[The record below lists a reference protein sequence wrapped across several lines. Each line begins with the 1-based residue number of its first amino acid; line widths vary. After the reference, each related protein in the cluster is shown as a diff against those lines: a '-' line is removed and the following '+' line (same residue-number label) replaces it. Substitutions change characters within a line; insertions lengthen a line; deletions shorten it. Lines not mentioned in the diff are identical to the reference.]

1 MCIRD
6 SYQGH
11 YKLKVHS
18 ILLAGGS
25 SDRFN
30 NEENKV
36 YFPIGGKPALS
47 WALETLDNSDK
58 VDSILLVVRDEDW
71 DKTNNVIELVNP
83 NKLSGVTI
91 GGDTRHESEYQGLA
105 YLKERPDVS
114 EEDLILIHDGA
125 RPLLPSYLL
134 DELIDVA
141 IKYGASAPGFN
152 SDNLM
157 KKQEFKKEEIQETI
171 VEIQTPQI
179 FPASELWKSYELA
192 KLDNWQAVDTTECVS
207 KYSELEAVVIPGDPR
222 NMKVTFIEDIF
233 ELEQMI

>member
-1 MCIRD
+1 M
-6 SYQGH
+6 
-11 YKLKVHS
+11 KVHS

-47 WALETLDNSDK
+47 WPLETLDNSDK
-58 VDSILLVVRDEDW
+58 VDSIILVVRDEDW
-71 DKTNNVIELVNP
+71 EKTNNVIQLVNP
-83 NKLSGVTI
+83 KKLSGVTI
-91 GGDTRHESEYQGLA
+91 GGNTRHESEYQGLL
-105 YLKERPDVS
+105 YLKERPDIN

-134 DELIDVA
+134 DELIDIA
-141 IKYGASAPGFN
+141 KKYGASAPGYN

-157 KKQEFKKEEIQETI
+157 KKQEFSKEEIQETI

-192 KLDNWQAVDTTECVS
+192 KLDRWQAVDTTECVS

-233 ELEQMI
+233 KLEEMI

>member
-1 MCIRD
+1 M
-6 SYQGH
+6 
-11 YKLKVHS
+11 KVHS

-47 WALETLDNSDK
+47 WPLETLDNSDK
-58 VDSILLVVRDEDW
+58 VDSIILVVRDEDW
-71 DKTNNVIELVNP
+71 EKTNNVIQLVNP
-83 NKLSGVTI
+83 KKLSGVTI
-91 GGDTRHESEYQGLA
+91 GGNTRHESEYQGLL
-105 YLKERPDVS
+105 YLKERPDIN

-141 IKYGASAPGFN
+141 KKYGASAPGYN

-157 KKQEFKKEEIQETI
+157 KKQEFNKEEIQETI

-192 KLDNWQAVDTTECVS
+192 KLDKWQAVDTTECVS

-222 NMKVTFIEDIF
+222 NMKVTFIAVSYTH
-233 ELEQMI
+233 LRAPRLR

>member
-1 MCIRD
+1 M
-6 SYQGH
+6 
-11 YKLKVHS
+11 KVHS

-47 WALETLDNSDK
+47 WPLETLDNSDK
-58 VDSILLVVRDEDW
+58 VDSIILVVRDEDW
-71 DKTNNVIELVNP
+71 EKTNNVIQLVNP
-83 NKLSGVTI
+83 KKLSGVTI
-91 GGDTRHESEYQGLA
+91 GGNTRHESEYQGLL
-105 YLKERPDVS
+105 YLKERPDIN

-125 RPLLPSYLL
+125 RPLLPNYLL

-141 IKYGASAPGFN
+141 KKYGASAPGYN

-157 KKQEFKKEEIQETI
+157 KKQEFNKEEIQETI

-192 KLDNWQAVDTTECVS
+192 KLDKWQAVDTTECVS

-233 ELEQMI
+233 KLEEMI

>member
-1 MCIRD
+1 M
-6 SYQGH
+6 
-11 YKLKVHS
+11 KVHS

-71 DKTNNVIELVNP
+71 EKTNNVIELVNP
-83 NKLSGVTI
+83 GKLSGVTI
-91 GGDTRHESEYQGLA
+91 GGNTRHESEYQGLT

-125 RPLLPSYLL
+125 RPLLPNYLL
-134 DELIDVA
+134 DELINVA
-141 IKYGASAPGFN
+141 IKYGASAPGNN
-152 SDNLM
+152 SNNLM
-157 KKQEFKKEEIQETI
+157 KKQEFNKKEMQETI
-171 VEIQTPQI
+171 VEVQTPQI

-192 KLDNWQAVDTTECVS
+192 KIDNWQALDTTECVS

-233 ELEQMI
+233 ILEEMI

>member
-1 MCIRD
+1 M
-6 SYQGH
+6 
-11 YKLKVHS
+11 KVHS

-58 VDSILLVVRDEDW
+58 VDSIILVVRDEDW
-71 DKTNNVIELVNP
+71 EKTNNVIQLVNP
-83 NKLSGVTI
+83 KKLSGVTI
-91 GGDTRHESEYQGLA
+91 GGNTRHESEYQGLL
-105 YLKERPDVS
+105 YLKERPDIN

-141 IKYGASAPGFN
+141 KKYGASAPGYN

-157 KKQEFKKEEIQETI
+157 KKQEFNKEEIQETI

-192 KLDNWQAVDTTECVS
+192 KLDKWQAVDTTECVS

-233 ELEQMI
+233 KLEEMI

>member
-1 MCIRD
+1 M
-6 SYQGH
+6 
-11 YKLKVHS
+11 KVHA

-47 WALETLDNSDK
+47 WALETLDQSEK

-71 DKTNNVIELVNP
+71 DKTNNVIELTNP
-83 NKLSGVTI
+83 KKLTGVAV
-91 GGDTRHESEYQGLA
+91 GGNTRHQSEYQGLA
-105 YLKERPDVS
+105 NLKEREDVD

-125 RPLLPSYLL
+125 RPLLPIYLL

-141 IKYGASAPGFN
+141 TKYGASAPGFN
-152 SDNLM
+152 SENLM
-157 KKQEFKKEEIQETI
+157 KKDNSSNDTKQETI

-233 ELEQMI
+233 KLETMI

>member
-1 MCIRD
+1 M
-6 SYQGH
+6 
-11 YKLKVHS
+11 KVHS

-47 WALETLDNSDK
+47 WPLETLDNSDK
-58 VDSILLVVRDEDW
+58 VDSIILVVRDEDW
-71 DKTNNVIELVNP
+71 EKTNNVIQLVNP
-83 NKLSGVTI
+83 KKLSGVTI
-91 GGDTRHESEYQGLA
+91 GGNTRHESEYQGLL
-105 YLKERPDVS
+105 YLKQRPDIN

-141 IKYGASAPGFN
+141 KKYGASAPGYN

-157 KKQEFKKEEIQETI
+157 KKQEFNKEEIQETI

-192 KLDNWQAVDTTECVS
+192 KLDKWQAVDTTECVS

-233 ELEQMI
+233 KLEEMI

>member
-1 MCIRD
+1 M
-6 SYQGH
+6 
-11 YKLKVHS
+11 KVHS

-47 WALETLDNSDK
+47 WPLETLDNSDK
-58 VDSILLVVRDEDW
+58 VDSIILVVRDEDW
-71 DKTNNVIELVNP
+71 EKTNNVIQLVNP
-83 NKLSGVTI
+83 KKLSGVTI
-91 GGDTRHESEYQGLA
+91 GGNTRHESEYQGLL
-105 YLKERPDVS
+105 YLKERPDIN

-134 DELIDVA
+134 DELINVA
-141 IKYGASAPGFN
+141 KKYGASAPGYN

-157 KKQEFKKEEIQETI
+157 KKQEFNKEEIQETI

-192 KLDNWQAVDTTECVS
+192 KLDKWQAVDTTECVS

-233 ELEQMI
+233 KLEEMI

>member
-1 MCIRD
+1 M
-6 SYQGH
+6 
-11 YKLKVHS
+11 KVHS

-47 WALETLDNSDK
+47 WPLETLDNSNK
-58 VDSILLVVRDEDW
+58 VDSIILVVRDEDW
-71 DKTNNVIELVNP
+71 EKTNNVIQLVNP
-83 NKLSGVTI
+83 KKLSGVTI
-91 GGDTRHESEYQGLA
+91 GGNTRHESEYQGLL
-105 YLKERPDVS
+105 YLKERPDIN

-125 RPLLPSYLL
+125 RPLLPGYLL

-141 IKYGASAPGFN
+141 KKYGASAPGYN

-157 KKQEFKKEEIQETI
+157 KKQEFNKEEIQETI

-192 KLDNWQAVDTTECVS
+192 KLDKWQAVDTTECVS

-233 ELEQMI
+233 KLEEMI

>member
-1 MCIRD
+1 MKI
-6 SYQGH
+6 
-11 YKLKVHS
+11 HS

-71 DKTNNVIELVNP
+71 EKTNNVIELVNP
-83 NKLSGVTI
+83 GKLSGVTI
-91 GGDTRHESEYQGLA
+91 GGNTRHESEYQGLT

-125 RPLLPSYLL
+125 RPLLPNYLL
-134 DELIDVA
+134 DELINVA
-141 IKYGASAPGFN
+141 IKYGASAPGNN
-152 SDNLM
+152 SNNLM
-157 KKQEFKKEEIQETI
+157 KKEEFNKKDMQETI
-171 VEIQTPQI
+171 VEVQTPQI

-192 KLDNWQAVDTTECVS
+192 KLDNWQALDTTECVS

-233 ELEQMI
+233 ILEEMI

>member
-1 MCIRD
+1 M
-6 SYQGH
+6 
-11 YKLKVHS
+11 KVHS

-47 WALETLDNSDK
+47 WPLETLDNSDK
-58 VDSILLVVRDEDW
+58 VDSIILVVRDEDW
-71 DKTNNVIELVNP
+71 EKTNNVIQLVNP
-83 NKLSGVTI
+83 KKLSGVTI
-91 GGDTRHESEYQGLA
+91 GGNTRHESEYQGLL
-105 YLKERPDVS
+105 YLKKRPDIN

-141 IKYGASAPGFN
+141 KKYGASAPGYN

-157 KKQEFKKEEIQETI
+157 KKQEFNKEEIQETI

-192 KLDNWQAVDTTECVS
+192 KLDKWQAVDTTECVS

-233 ELEQMI
+233 KLEEMI

>member
-1 MCIRD
+1 MKI
-6 SYQGH
+6 
-11 YKLKVHS
+11 HS

-71 DKTNNVIELVNP
+71 KKTNNVIELVNP
-83 NKLSGVTI
+83 KKLSGVTI
-91 GGDTRHESEYQGLA
+91 GGNTRHESEYQGLT
-105 YLKERPDVS
+105 YLKERPDVNK
-114 EEDLILIHDGA
+114 EDLILIHDGA
-125 RPLLPSYLL
+125 RPLLPDYLL
-134 DELIDVA
+134 DELINVA
-141 IKYGASAPGFN
+141 IKYGASAPGNN
-152 SDNLM
+152 SNNLM
-157 KKQEFKKEEIQETI
+157 KKEKFDKKEMQETI

-192 KLDNWQAVDTTECVS
+192 KLDNWQALDTTECVS

-222 NMKVTFIEDIF
+222 NMKVTYIEDIF
-233 ELEQMI
+233 TLEEMI

>member
-1 MCIRD
+1 M
-6 SYQGH
+6 
-11 YKLKVHS
+11 KVHS

-71 DKTNNVIELVNP
+71 EKTNNVIELVNP
-83 NKLSGVTI
+83 GKLSGVTI
-91 GGDTRHESEYQGLA
+91 GGNTRHESEYQGLT
-105 YLKERPDVS
+105 YLKERPDVNK
-114 EEDLILIHDGA
+114 EDLILIHDGA
-125 RPLLPSYLL
+125 RPLLPDYLL
-134 DELIDVA
+134 DELINVA
-141 IKYGASAPGFN
+141 IKYGASAPGNN
-152 SDNLM
+152 SNNLM
-157 KKQEFKKEEIQETI
+157 KKEEFNKKEMQETI

-192 KLDNWQAVDTTECVS
+192 KLDNWQALDTTECVS

-233 ELEQMI
+233 ILEEMI

>member
-1 MCIRD
+1 
-6 SYQGH
+6 
-11 YKLKVHS
+11 LKVHS

-71 DKTNNVIELVNP
+71 EKTNNVIELVNP
-83 NKLSGVTI
+83 SKLSGVTI
-91 GGDTRHESEYQGLA
+91 GGNTRHESEYQGLA
-105 YLKERPDVS
+105 YLKERPDIN

-157 KKQEFKKEEIQETI
+157 KKEEFKKDEIQETI

-179 FPASELWKSYELA
+179 FPASELWRSYELA

-233 ELEQMI
+233 ELEQMIQK

>member
-1 MCIRD
+1 M
-6 SYQGH
+6 
-11 YKLKVHS
+11 KVHS

-58 VDSILLVVRDEDW
+58 IDSILLVVRDEDW
-71 DKTNNVIELVNP
+71 EKTNNVIELVNP
-83 NKLSGVTI
+83 GKLSGVTI
-91 GGDTRHESEYQGLA
+91 GGNTRHESEYQGLT
-105 YLKERPDVS
+105 YLKERSDVS

-125 RPLLPSYLL
+125 RPLLPKYLL

-141 IKYGASAPGFN
+141 IKYGASAPGNN
-152 SDNLM
+152 SNNLM
-157 KKQEFKKEEIQETI
+157 KKEELNKKEMQETI
-171 VEIQTPQI
+171 VEIQTPQV
-179 FPASELWKSYELA
+179 FPASELWKAYELA
-192 KLDNWQAVDTTECVS
+192 KLDNWQSLDTTECVS

-233 ELEQMI
+233 ILEEMI

>member
-1 MCIRD
+1 M
-6 SYQGH
+6 
-11 YKLKVHS
+11 KVHS

-47 WALETLDNSDK
+47 WPLETLDNSDK
-58 VDSILLVVRDEDW
+58 VDSIILVVRDEDW
-71 DKTNNVIELVNP
+71 EKTNNVIQLVTP
-83 NKLSGVTI
+83 KKLSGVTI
-91 GGDTRHESEYQGLA
+91 GGNTRHESEYQGLL
-105 YLKERPDVS
+105 YLKERPDIN

-141 IKYGASAPGFN
+141 KKYGASAPGYN

-157 KKQEFKKEEIQETI
+157 KKQEFNKEEIQETI

-192 KLDNWQAVDTTECVS
+192 KLDKWQAVDTTECVS

-233 ELEQMI
+233 KLEEMI

>member
-1 MCIRD
+1 M
-6 SYQGH
+6 
-11 YKLKVHS
+11 KVHS

-71 DKTNNVIELVNP
+71 EKTNNVIELVNP

-91 GGDTRHESEYQGLA
+91 GGDTRHESEYQGLI
-105 YLKERPDVS
+105 YLKERPDVN

-157 KKQEFKKEEIQETI
+157 KKEEFKKEEMQETI

-192 KLDNWQAVDTTECVS
+192 KLDKWQAVDTTECVS
-207 KYSELEAVVIPGDPR
+207 KYSEREAVVIPGDPR

-233 ELEQMI
+233 KLEQMI

>member
-1 MCIRD
+1 M
-6 SYQGH
+6 
-11 YKLKVHS
+11 KVHS

-47 WALETLDNSDK
+47 WPLETLDHSNK
-58 VDSILLVVRDEDW
+58 VDSIILVVRDEDW
-71 DKTNNVIELVNP
+71 EKTNNVIQLVNP
-83 NKLSGVTI
+83 KKLSGVTI
-91 GGDTRHESEYQGLA
+91 GGNTRHESEYQGLL
-105 YLKERPDVS
+105 YLKERPDIN

-141 IKYGASAPGFN
+141 KKYGASAPGYN

-157 KKQEFKKEEIQETI
+157 KKQEFNKEEIQETI

-192 KLDNWQAVDTTECVS
+192 KLDKWQAVDTTECVS

-233 ELEQMI
+233 KLEEMI

>member
-1 MCIRD
+1 M
-6 SYQGH
+6 
-11 YKLKVHS
+11 KVHS

-25 SDRFN
+25 SNRFN

-71 DKTNNVIELVNP
+71 EKTNNVIELVNP

-105 YLKERPDVS
+105 YLKERPDVN

-134 DELIDVA
+134 DELINVA

-157 KKQEFKKEEIQETI
+157 KKEEFKKEEIQETI

-192 KLDNWQAVDTTECVS
+192 KLDNWQAVDTTEYVS

-233 ELEQMI
+233 KLEQMI

>member
-1 MCIRD
+1 M
-6 SYQGH
+6 
-11 YKLKVHS
+11 KVHS

-71 DKTNNVIELVNP
+71 EKTNNVIELVNP

-105 YLKERPDVS
+105 YLKERPDVN

-157 KKQEFKKEEIQETI
+157 KKEEFKKEELQETI

>member
-1 MCIRD
+1 M
-6 SYQGH
+6 
-11 YKLKVHS
+11 KVHS

-58 VDSILLVVRDEDW
+58 VDSILFVDRDEDW
-71 DKTNNVIELVNP
+71 EKTNNVIELVNP
-83 NKLSGVTI
+83 GKLSGVTI
-91 GGDTRHESEYQGLA
+91 GGNTRHESEYQGLT

-114 EEDLILIHDGA
+114 EDDLILIHDGA
-125 RPLLPSYLL
+125 RPLLPNYLL
-134 DELIDVA
+134 DELINVA
-141 IKYGASAPGFN
+141 IKYGASAPGNN
-152 SDNLM
+152 SNNLM
-157 KKQEFKKEEIQETI
+157 KKEKFNKKDMQETI

-192 KLDNWQAVDTTECVS
+192 KLDNWQALDTTECVS

-233 ELEQMI
+233 ILEEMI

>member
-1 MCIRD
+1 M
-6 SYQGH
+6 
-11 YKLKVHS
+11 KVHS

-25 SDRFN
+25 SGRFN

-47 WALETLDNSDK
+47 WPLETLDNSDK
-58 VDSILLVVRDEDW
+58 VDSIILVVRDEDW
-71 DKTNNVIELVNP
+71 EKTNNVIQLVNP
-83 NKLSGVTI
+83 KKLSGVTI
-91 GGDTRHESEYQGLA
+91 GGNTRHESEYQGLL
-105 YLKERPDVS
+105 YLKERPDIN

-141 IKYGASAPGFN
+141 KKYGASAPGYN

-157 KKQEFKKEEIQETI
+157 KKQEFNKEEIQETI

-192 KLDNWQAVDTTECVS
+192 KLDKWQAVDTTECVS

-233 ELEQMI
+233 KLEEMI

>member
-1 MCIRD
+1 M
-6 SYQGH
+6 
-11 YKLKVHS
+11 KVHS

-47 WALETLDNSDK
+47 WPLETLDNSDK
-58 VDSILLVVRDEDW
+58 VDSIILVVRDEDW
-71 DKTNNVIELVNP
+71 EKTNNVIQLVNP
-83 NKLSGVTI
+83 KKLSGVTI
-91 GGDTRHESEYQGLA
+91 GGNTRHESEYQGLL
-105 YLKERPDVS
+105 YLKERPDIN

-125 RPLLPSYLL
+125 RPLLPRYLL

-141 IKYGASAPGFN
+141 KKYGASAPGYN

-157 KKQEFKKEEIQETI
+157 KKQEFNKEEIQETI

-192 KLDNWQAVDTTECVS
+192 KLDKWQAVDTTECVS

-233 ELEQMI
+233 KLEEMI

>member
-1 MCIRD
+1 MR
-6 SYQGH
+6 
-11 YKLKVHS
+11 VHS

-47 WALETLDNSDK
+47 WPLETLDNSDK
-58 VDSILLVVRDEDW
+58 VDSIILVVRDEDW
-71 DKTNNVIELVNP
+71 EKTNNVIQLVNP
-83 NKLSGVTI
+83 KKLSGVTI
-91 GGDTRHESEYQGLA
+91 GGNTRHESEYQGRL
-105 YLKERPDVS
+105 YLKERPDIN

-141 IKYGASAPGFN
+141 KKYGASAPGYN

-157 KKQEFKKEEIQETI
+157 KKQEFNKEEIQETI

-192 KLDNWQAVDTTECVS
+192 KLDKWQAVDTTECVS

-233 ELEQMI
+233 KLEEMI

>member
-1 MCIRD
+1 M
-6 SYQGH
+6 
-11 YKLKVHS
+11 KVHS

-71 DKTNNVIELVNP
+71 EKTNNVIELVNP
-83 NKLSGVTI
+83 GKLSGVTI
-91 GGDTRHESEYQGLA
+91 GGNTRHESEYQGLT
-105 YLKERPDVS
+105 YLKERSDVS
-114 EEDLILIHDGA
+114 EDDLILIHDGA
-125 RPLLPSYLL
+125 RPLLPNYLL
-134 DELIDVA
+134 DELINVA
-141 IKYGASAPGFN
+141 IKYGASAPGNN
-152 SDNLM
+152 SNNLM
-157 KKQEFKKEEIQETI
+157 KKQEFNKKEMQETI
-171 VEIQTPQI
+171 VEVQTPQI

-192 KLDNWQAVDTTECVS
+192 KLDNWQALDTTECVS

-233 ELEQMI
+233 ILEEMI

>member
-1 MCIRD
+1 M
-6 SYQGH
+6 
-11 YKLKVHS
+11 KVHS

-47 WALETLDNSDK
+47 WPLETLDNSDK
-58 VDSILLVVRDEDW
+58 VDSIILVVRDEDW
-71 DKTNNVIELVNP
+71 EKTNNVIQLVNP
-83 NKLSGVTI
+83 KKLSGVTI
-91 GGDTRHESEYQGLA
+91 GGNTRHESEYQGLL
-105 YLKERPDVS
+105 YLKERPDIN

-141 IKYGASAPGFN
+141 KKYGASAPGYN

-157 KKQEFKKEEIQETI
+157 KKQEFNKEEIQETI

-192 KLDNWQAVDTTECVS
+192 KLDKWQAVDTTECVS

-222 NMKVTFIEDIF
+222 NMKVTFIEDIIK
-233 ELEQMI
+233 LEEMI

>member
-1 MCIRD
+1 M
-6 SYQGH
+6 
-11 YKLKVHS
+11 KVHS

-71 DKTNNVIELVNP
+71 EKTNNVIELVNP

-105 YLKERPDVS
+105 YLKERPEVN

-157 KKQEFKKEEIQETI
+157 KKEEFKKEEIQETI

-192 KLDNWQAVDTTECVS
+192 KLDKWQAVDTTECVS

-233 ELEQMI
+233 KLEQMI